1 MSLIYSKAEELAF
14 LAVVAVAAIPPE
26 KIFPSLLIVLDIA
39 AAVVAFQCGD
49 VRRSIYWTAA
59 AILTASVTF

>member
-1 MSLIYSKAEELAF
+1 MTRIYSRAEELAL
-14 LAVVAVAAIPPE
+14 LAVLAVAAIPSE
-26 KIFPSLLIVLDIA
+26 KIFPSLLIVLDLA

-49 VRRSIYWTAA
+49 VRRAIYWTAA

>member
-1 MSLIYSKAEELAF
+1 MNRIYSRAEEIAL

-26 KIFPSLLIVLDIA
+26 KIFPSLLIILDLA

>member
-1 MSLIYSKAEELAF
+1 MSLIYSKAEELAL

-26 KIFPSLLIVLDIA
+26 KIFPSLLVVLDI